1 MNPNCGFWDHSSS
14 FRRAKSILQS
24 AIPNCVH
31 CVGAEDHQELIQDSI
46 AIAAKIMDG
55 AEQAGKKVVR
65 FAGRGKEVTAD
76 NITFYT
82 IGKLRPGRRSTG
94 SSVVDVFGSGTQLNG
109 TTRLNSLEEVV
120 ASSEEGGE
128 IFTFNDV
135 LSRDEEDP
143 STKAARKM
151 DGEMFMAGLSSR
163 DQAIIQFLIEGK
175 SIGSMAKKLK
185 VNDSTIQHS
194 KRSLAVKIAEFMGL
208 EILIEIQ
215 RRPQWKQN
223 WNWEDYGAVG
233 EAN

>member
-1 MNPNCGFWDHSSS
+1 MSPQAGFLLETQIVP
-14 FRRAKSILQS
+14 RLAS

-31 CVGAEDHQELIQDSI
+31 CVGSEDAQELIQDSI
-46 AIAAKIMDG
+46 AMAAKMMDG

-65 FAGRGKEVTAD
+65 SAGGQSREVSAG

-82 IGKLRPGRRSTG
+82 IEKLRSGRRSTG
-94 SSVVDVFGSGTQLNG
+94 SSVVDVYGSGTQLNG

-120 ASSEEGGE
+120 ASSDEGGE

-143 STKAARKM
+143 STRAARKM
-151 DGEMFMAGLSSR
+151 DWEDFMAGLSAR
-163 DQAIIQFLIEGK
+163 DQAVIECLVQGK
-175 SIGSMAKKLK
+175 SSVAMSRKLK
-185 VNDSTIQHS
+185 VNDSTIQTS
-194 KRSLAVKIAEFMGL
+194 KRRLAIKIVEFMGS

-223 WNWEDYGAVG
+223 L
-233 EAN
+233 EATREKLACKHERCH